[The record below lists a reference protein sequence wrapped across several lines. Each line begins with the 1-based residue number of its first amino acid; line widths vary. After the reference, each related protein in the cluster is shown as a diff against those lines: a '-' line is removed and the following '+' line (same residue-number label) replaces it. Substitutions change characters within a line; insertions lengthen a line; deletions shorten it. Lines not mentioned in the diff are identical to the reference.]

1 MLGRLLSHL
10 SYANVVST
18 ICLVVVLSGTAY
30 AATTLPNNS
39 VGSAQ
44 LKANAVTSE
53 KVRDGALLRRDFK
66 AGQLLAG
73 PRGPAGP
80 AGSTGATGA
89 LGAQG
94 PAGPPGPQGSTG
106 APGAQGPAGP
116 PGPKGDTGTPD
127 TSNFYDKAASDARFL
142 GITAT
147 AADAARLG
155 GIAASAYSTSAQN
168 TATFLGLHATADDSA
183 KLGGTPA
190 ASYVSGTHGG
200 TIFQDVRT
208 MTPTNLVLVPLPGHP
223 LWALH
228 LVCLAVPPAGPTT
241 SDVGIDNS
249 SGETLDLFYTRDG
262 GSPLHNV
269 VPPGPTG
276 LILGGELITLH
287 GAFANGDTLNIT
299 VANYATTTDCHFI
312 TQGMIAKTT

>member
-1 MLGRLLSHL
+1 MLARLRSHL

-18 ICLVVVLSGTAY
+18 ICLFVVLSGTAY
-30 AATTLPNNS
+30 AATILPNNS

-44 LKANAVTSE
+44 LKANAVTSV
-53 KVRDGALLRRDFK
+53 KVKDGALLRKDFK

-73 PRGPAGP
+73 PRG
-80 AGSTGATGA
+80 STGAPGPR
-89 LGAQG
+89 G
-94 PAGPPGPQGSTG
+94 PAGPPGSTGATG

-127 TSNFYDKAASDARFL
+127 TSNFYDKTASDSRFL

-147 AADAARLG
+147 AADAAKLG
-155 GIAASAYSTSAQN
+155 GNAASEYSTSAQN

-200 TIFQDVRT
+200 TLFQDVRT
-208 MTPTNLVLVPLPGHP
+208 IPPTNVELVPLPGHP
-223 LWALH
+223 HFALH
-228 LVCLAVPPAGPTT
+228 LGCLAPPGTPIG
-241 SDVGIDNS
+241 SNVGLGTD
-249 SGETLDLFYTRDG
+249 GVETIDLFFTQN
-262 GSPLHNV
+262 GSLPIHAV
-269 VPPGPTG
+269 VPPGPGVLFFAPG
-276 LILGGELITLH
+276 LDTLH

-299 VANYATTTDCHFI
+299 VAHYATATDCHFI
-312 TQGMIAKTT
+312 TQGMIAKST

>member
-1 MLGRLLSHL
+1 MLGRLRSHL

-18 ICLVVVLSGTAY
+18 ICLFVVLSGTAY

-44 LKANAVTSE
+44 LKVNAVTSE
-53 KVRDGALLRRDFK
+53 KVRDGALLRKDFK

-73 PRGPAGP
+73 PRG
-80 AGSTGATGA
+80 SVGAP
-89 LGAQG
+89 GAQG
-94 PAGPPGPQGSTG
+94 PAGPPGPQGSAG

-127 TSNFYDKAASDARFL
+127 TSNFYDKTASDSR
-142 GITAT
+142 
-147 AADAARLG
+147 
-155 GIAASAYSTSAQN
+155 
-168 TATFLGLHATADDSA
+168 FLGLHATADDST

-190 ASYVSGTHGG
+190 ASYVSSEHGG

-208 MTPTNLVLVPLPGHP
+208 ITPTNVELVPLPGHP

-228 LVCLAVPPAGPTT
+228 LVCLVLPTGGPIH
-241 SDVGIDNS
+241 SDVGLRNG
-249 SGETLDLFYTRDG
+249 SGETFDLFYTRDG
-262 GSPLHNV
+262 GAPIHSV
-269 VPPGPTG
+269 VPPGPG
-276 LILGGELITLH
+276 VLILGGELVTLH

-299 VANYATTTDCHFI
+299 VANYATATDCHFI
-312 TQGMIAKTT
+312 TQGMIAKST